1 VPEGDTLFRAAAR
14 MRPAPEGRTLV
25 RFEAPTLRGERP
37 RPGERIE
44 GVEAWGKHLLVHFAG
59 GLSLRTHMRMAGSW
73 HLYRI
78 GERWRRPRGQLRVAI
93 DADNGWQAV
102 CFAAP
107 DVETY
112 RRGAGE
118 PRPVTELGPDLCR
131 PELDLDAVLARLAA
145 APPETELAEALL
157 DQRIA
162 AGVGNVYKS
171 EVCFACAVDPFTPL
185 HHVDEA
191 LRRRL
196 WTVAHRLLRANLGG
210 GRRVTHAGG
219 VAVYGK
225 PGRAC
230 PRCGVA
236 IRVRRQGHQARQT
249 FWCPGCQLRPG
260 DPTSPTGPAAPV
272 PSSGREAGEPR

>member
-1 VPEGDTLFRAAAR
+1 MPEGDSLFRAAAR
-14 MRPAPEGRTLV
+14 MRPALEGRTLV

-44 GVEAWGKHLLVHFAG
+44 GVEARGKHLLVHFAG
-59 GLSLRTHMRMAGSW
+59 GLSLRTHLRMAGSW

-118 PRPVTELGPDLCR
+118 PRPVAALGPDLCR
-131 PELDLDAVLARLAA
+131 PQVDLDAVLARLAA

-162 AGVGNVYKS
+162 AGIGNVYKS
-171 EVCFACAVDPFTPL
+171 EACFACAVDPFTPL
-185 HHVDEA
+185 RDVDEA

-210 GRRVTHAGG
+210 GPRVTHPGG

-236 IRVRRQGHQARQT
+236 IRVRRQGDQARQT
-249 FWCPGCQLRPG
+249 FWCPGCQP
-260 DPTSPTGPAAPV
+260 PPNAPAGSADSPV
-272 PSSGREAGEPR
+272 PVANSGEEPEETR